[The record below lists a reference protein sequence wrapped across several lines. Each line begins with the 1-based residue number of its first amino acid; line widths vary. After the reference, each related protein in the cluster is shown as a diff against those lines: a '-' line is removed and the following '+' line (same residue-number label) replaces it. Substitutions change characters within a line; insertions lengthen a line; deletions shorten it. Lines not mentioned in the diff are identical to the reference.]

1 MHDAQLHD
9 NEASNVWRVLQRL
22 KNYIKDQKGKSSTTG
37 TLPHPNGTIV
47 WNVCLMRSE
56 TRVGRI
62 TGYAHSQGVK
72 SIKKS
77 LQKLIIFTL

>member
-37 TLPHPNGTIV
+37 TLPHLNGTIV
-47 WNVCLMRSE
+47 WNECLMRSE
-56 TRVGRI
+56 TKVGRI
-62 TGYAHSQGVK
+62 RIRDEHRQGGK
-72 SIKKS
+72 NIKKF
-77 LQKLIIFTL
+77 LQ